1 MQRKVQFIKDL
12 KKEDIV
18 NDIFVVKFKK
28 PVDKYKNGFKFELR
42 LGDSSKE
49 IMFKYWGS
57 DNQSEVEELYKSIKK
72 DDFVRIQG
80 RINEWN
86 NNLEISSNSKVIII
100 PSEEIDLA
108 DFIPKSKRDI
118 EEMYSELKKYL
129 DSIQNEDLKKFV
141 DYLLS
146 DEKFVSDFK
155 KSPAAMYKHHGWIG
169 GLLEHT
175 LSVVKISV
183 NALDIYP
190 QLDKDLVIAGAFIHD
205 IGKIEEFKVTSSIKV
220 SEEGMLL
227 GHISIGLEKLSKIL
241 DKLEINPVIK
251 LKLKHIILS
260 HHGNLEYGSPKLP
273 AFPEAMLIYH
283 ADDMDAKLNLMTRT
297 KEEALTEDDY
307 VYTRDFGNIYLK

>member
-1 MQRKVQFIKDL
+1 MQKKVQFVKDF
-12 KKEDIV
+12 KKDDMV
-18 NDIFVVKFKK
+18 NDVFVVKFKK

-57 DNQSEVEELYKSIKK
+57 SDQLEVEELYKSIKK
-72 DDFVRIQG
+72 DDFVRVQG

-86 NNLEISSNSKVIII
+86 NNLEISSNSNVTII

-118 EEMYSELKKYL
+118 EEMFSELKKYL
-129 DSIQNEDLKKFV
+129 DSIQNEDLKKVVNYF
-141 DYLLS
+141 LS

-183 NALDIYP
+183 NAIDIYP
-190 QLDKDLVIAGAFIHD
+190 QLDKDLVIVGAFIHD
-205 IGKIEEFKVTSSIKV
+205 IGKIEEFKVGSSIKV
-220 SEEGMLL
+220 SEQGMLL

-241 DKLEINPVIK
+241 DKIEINSVIK
-251 LKLKHIILS
+251 LKLKHILLS
-260 HHGNLEYGSPKLP
+260 HHGNLEYGSPKIP

-283 ADDMDAKLNLMTRT
+283 ADNLDAKLNLMIRT
-297 KEEALTEDDY
+297 KEEALTDDDY
-307 VYTRDFGNIYLK
+307 VYNRDFGNVYLK